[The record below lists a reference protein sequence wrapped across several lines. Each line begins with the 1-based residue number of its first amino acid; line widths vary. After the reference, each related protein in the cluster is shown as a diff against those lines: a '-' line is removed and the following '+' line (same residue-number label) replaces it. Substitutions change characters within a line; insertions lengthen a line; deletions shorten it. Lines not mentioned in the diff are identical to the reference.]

1 MIAFFPS
8 VTKPFRQS
16 RLVKLKPLWTV
27 AIVPSSSFSNPNI
40 FRLSSFLS
48 LSHSRTLITH
58 WISFIHEIFESQ
70 SRSFNLSV
78 TDSIS
83 QFEAFN
89 RYWFYFSIAIS
100 QFRRVNSMILFLFLI
115 NTMDS
120 TLGSVKL
127 MCIVVG
133 CSIMYMYICQDYHS
147 CINWFSIG

>member
-27 AIVPSSSFSNPNI
+27 AIVPSSSFSNPNV

-100 QFRRVNSMILFLFLI
+100 QLGFNTNLWFLLQLGFSLAQTMTRVYIGNLDSRISERDLEDDFHVFGVIRR
-115 NTMDS
+115 
-120 TLGSVKL
+120 
-127 MCIVVG
+127 
-133 CSIMYMYICQDYHS
+133 
-147 CINWFSIG
+147 